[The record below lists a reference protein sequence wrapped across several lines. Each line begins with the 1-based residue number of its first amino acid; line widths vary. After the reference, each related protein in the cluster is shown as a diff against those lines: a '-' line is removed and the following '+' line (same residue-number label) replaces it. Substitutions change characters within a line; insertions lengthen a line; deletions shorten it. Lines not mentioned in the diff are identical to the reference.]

1 MPRKK
6 LPNRIP
12 EPRSLS
18 LQCEA
23 QLDFTAAE
31 DDGEKLPTFKGT
43 AYTGGT
49 MNAAYSYYPVAVDM
63 SGVKASNESR
73 PVLLGHD
80 PAAIVGH
87 TTEVKVGD
95 KIQMAGVLSG
105 VGPAATEVTG
115 TARNG
120 FPWKLSVGMHVIER
134 EFVGEK
140 DVATFNGRKFK
151 GPLVVVRKAE
161 LREISFV
168 PIAADDKTSVR
179 IAAQHKEHNMP
190 TFSDWLEAKGFDPE
204 ALTDIQRETLQ
215 AQYDVEHKQK
225 PEVPVAAPVLNA
237 AAPANTPDPI
247 VAIREAA
254 AAEQVRIQQITRI
267 CAGGHADLCAAA
279 IRDGRDPRDVELE
292 VLRASRQPTR
302 TEDAN
307 VPGNVLECA
316 FSRAVGLSRETVE
329 ASYNDQTLSAADRL
343 RGFGLQGLLIASARQ
358 NGYVGRVDSGA
369 FRSSSDCREILRAS
383 FSQALVSNILSNV
396 ANKTI
401 LEAFNHVESAWSQ
414 IAKIGTVSDFK
425 THTRVRLTGDATY
438 EELSETGE
446 IRHGK
451 LGDETLTISAKTYA
465 KMLALTRNDII
476 NDDLGALAGAQVKL
490 GRGAAMKINNVFW
503 TAFLA
508 NSDFFTTAR
517 GNLVEGTAYALDAAD
532 PVAALAKV
540 EQAFLDQTDP
550 DGDPVSVM
558 PQILLT
564 PTALS
569 AHAREL
575 MQSTFITT
583 GGASTKTKQGTSNI
597 YAGRFTPVMSAYL
610 GNSAYTGYSA
620 TAWYLLADPN
630 DMPVIEIVF
639 LDGQQAPTVE
649 SADVDFNKLG
659 IQMRG
664 FHDFGVALMEY
675 RGGVKATGLVAAS

>member
-1 MPRKK
+1 MPRNFNLTCDAQVELGAADKPAKVAILAYAGGLMKVPGWGTVCIDLSGLVLPASANLLVDHDGK
-6 LPNRIP
+6 LPGVLGAGVPSVRGGKLYIDGT
-12 EPRSLS
+12 LS
-18 LQCEA
+18 KASE
-23 QLDFTAAE
+23 AAE
-31 DDGEKLPTFKGT
+31 KIIAMHKDGVTWGASVGVQPTDT
-43 AYTGGT
+43 YTLR
-49 MNAAYSYYPVAVDM
+49 P
-63 SGVKASNESR
+63 NESR
-73 PVLLGHD
+73 MINGQRITGPCMVVASCRLREVSITSIGCD
-80 PAAIVGH
+80 PAA
-87 TTEVKVGD
+87 
-95 KIQMAGVLSG
+95 
-105 VGPAATEVTG
+105 
-115 TARNG
+115 
-120 FPWKLSVGMHVIER
+120 SV
-134 EFVGEK
+134 
-140 DVATFNGRKFK
+140 A
-151 GPLVVVRKAE
+151 
-161 LREISFV
+161 
-168 PIAADDKTSVR
+168 IAASTTSLKGLDMQF
-179 IAAQHKEHNMP
+179 A
-190 TFSDWLEAKGFDPE
+190 DWLWSKGFNPE
-204 ALTDIQRETLQ
+204 QVTDQQRAVLQ
-215 AQYDVEHKQK
+215 AQYDAEQAPPAEEPK
-225 PEVPVAAPVLNA
+225 ETIEASTAA
-237 AAPANTPDPI
+237 TPDPI
-247 VAIREAA
+247 AAIREAA

-329 ASYNDQTLSAADRL
+329 ASYNDQTLTAADRL

-425 THTRVRLTGDATY
+425 THARVRLTGDATY
-438 EELSETGE
+438 EELDETGE

-451 LGDETLTISAKTYA
+451 LGDEKLEISAKTYA

-490 GRGAAMKINNVFW
+490 GRGAALKINNVFW

-550 DGDPVSVM
+550 DGDPIAVM

-564 PTALS
+564 PTSLS

-583 GGASTKTKQGTSNI
+583 GGASTKTKQGTTNI

-610 GNSAYTGYSA
+610 GNSAYTGYST

-630 DMPVIEIVF
+630 DMPVIEIAF

-675 RGGVKATGLVAAS
+675 RGGVKATGLVAA